1 MENQITAIDWL
12 VYRLDIILPLD
23 IEWDKLE
30 KLFKQAKQMEMEQI
44 TDAWEDGKDSFSTRN
59 AEEYYNQT
67 FKK

>member
-1 MENQITAIDWL
+1 MEKQTALEWL

-59 AEEYYNQT
+59 AEEYYNET